1 LTRRFHRI
9 HTGRAVLALASAALL
24 TPSAVGLAA
33 CAGGSSKLPSPLR
46 PTETIRGFVVRLQ
59 SAVTAIQEGRCDDVS
74 AFNRYAP
81 FALGCDVMAQRAYGR
96 FKVLDSALFG
106 TGGVVDFTD
115 TELPR
120 GGTYVVGLDAKREYS
135 IILGAPVG
143 QRTVGTAP
151 QNLAAFDR
159 AADIWVT
166 GIRRKNCDQYYAN
179 AFTAPGLTK
188 QQACREAFDPSSKIQ
203 PQLAA
208 DKRAAPRRLG
218 GTAHFVF
225 YALACKP
232 DHYRTLVVARVPPA
246 SYLTAAIRAR

>member
-1 LTRRFHRI
+1 LTRQFDRI
-9 HTGRAVLALASAALL
+9 RTGLALALALL
-24 TPSAVGLAA
+24 ALSTFGLAA
-33 CAGGSSKLPSPLR
+33 CGGSSERPLQLR
-46 PTETIRGFVVRLQ
+46 PTETLRGFAVRLQ
-59 SAVTAIQEGRCDDVS
+59 SAMTAIEEGHCDAVS

-81 FALGCDVMAQRAYGR
+81 FALGCDLIAQRAYAR

-115 TELPR
+115 AELPR

-143 QRTVGTAP
+143 GRTVGTVP
-151 QNLAAFDR
+151 RNVEPFDR
-159 AADIWVT
+159 SANGWVT

-179 AFTAPGLTK
+179 AFTAAGLTK
-188 QQACREAFDPSSKIQ
+188 RQSCREAFDPSSKIQ

-208 DKRAAPRRLG
+208 DRRAAPRRLG

-225 YALACKP
+225 YALASKP
-232 DHYRTLVVARVPPA
+232 DHYRTLVVARVPPGN
-246 SYLTAAIRAR
+246 YLTAAIRAR

>member
-9 HTGRAVLALASAALL
+9 HTGRAVRALASAALL
-24 TPSAVGLAA
+24 APSAVGLAA
-33 CAGGSSKLPSPLR
+33 CGGASKRPSPLR

-81 FALGCDVMAQRAYGR
+81 FALGCDLTAQRAYGR
-96 FKVLDSALFG
+96 FKVLDSAQFG

-115 TELPR
+115 AELPR
-120 GGTYVVGLDAKREYS
+120 GGTYIVGLDAKREYS

-143 QRTVGTAP
+143 GRTVGTAP
-151 QNLAAFDR
+151 QNVAAFDR
-159 AADIWVT
+159 AADFWVT

-188 QQACREAFDPSSKIQ
+188 RQACREAFDSSSKIQ

-225 YALACKP
+225 YALASKP

-246 SYLTAAIRAR
+246 NYLTAAIRAR

>member
-1 LTRRFHRI
+1 M
-9 HTGRAVLALASAALL
+9 LALAGAALL
-24 TPSAVGLAA
+24 ALSTAGLAA
-33 CAGGSSKLPSPLR
+33 CADGGSKRPSPLR

-59 SAVTAIQEGRCDDVS
+59 SAATAIQEGRCDDVS

-81 FALGCDVMAQRAYGR
+81 FALGCDVTAQRAYGR

-143 QRTVGTAP
+143 ERTVGTVP
-151 QNLAAFDR
+151 RSVEAFDR
-159 AADIWVT
+159 AAASWVT

-188 QQACREAFDPSSKIQ
+188 QQACREAFDASSEIQ

-218 GTAHFVF
+218 GTAHFAF
-225 YALACKP
+225 YALASKA

-246 SYLTAAIRAR
+246 NYLTAAIRAR

>member
-9 HTGRAVLALASAALL
+9 HAGRPVLALAGAALL
-24 TPSAVGLAA
+24 ALSTAGLAA
-33 CAGGSSKLPSPLR
+33 CAGGGSKRPSPLR

-81 FALGCDVMAQRAYGR
+81 FALGCDLPGQRAYSHFR
-96 FKVLDSALFG
+96 VLDSALFG

-115 TELPR
+115 AELPR

-143 QRTVGTAP
+143 QRTVGTKPA
-151 QNLAAFDR
+151 NFTAFDS
-159 AADIWVT
+159 AAEGFVA
-166 GIRRKNCDQYYAN
+166 GIRRKDCNRYYAN
-179 AFTAPGLTK
+179 AFVTPGLTK
-188 QQACREAFDPSSKIQ
+188 RQACREAFDPSSEIQ

-225 YALACKP
+225 YALASKP
-232 DHYRTLVVARVPPA
+232 DHYRTLVVARVPPGN
-246 SYLTAAIRAR
+246 YLTAAIRAR